1 VNIYD
6 LIFLNVETY
15 SPLIPLIFF
24 FIRRSKR
31 SAWAILLI
39 SYLGIYLTLVFL
51 ANLSLVFSISFFYL
65 NNNMIYIILS
75 ALTFCFFA
83 LILEQFL
90 PPDKFR
96 TINRAVI
103 VIAVLFCMANALWWE
118 GTDIYNSHS
127 AALTNLILISY
138 CVYYYKLQLQ
148 TLQTFFVEK
157 QPSFWIV
164 SGIFLYSAGNFFLFT
179 MYNSLTSNYPN
190 FALYSW
196 YINDIIILVMNIF
209 FAKGIQCSWK

>member
-1 VNIYD
+1 MH
-6 LIFLNVETY
+6 LGFLTYIEIY

-24 FIRRSKR
+24 FIRRLKR
-31 SAWAILLI
+31 SGWAILLI
-39 SYLGIYLTLVFL
+39 SYLVIYFILVFL
-51 ANLSLVFSISFFYL
+51 ANPSMFLIPNFFL
-65 NNNMIYIILS
+65 KNNNNVLYIILS

-83 LILEQFL
+83 FILEQFL
-90 PPDKFR
+90 LSKKFR
-96 TINRAVI
+96 TINRTVI
-103 VIAVLFCMANALWWE
+103 VVAVLFCIANALWWE
-118 GTDIYNSHS
+118 GTEIYNSHI

-190 FALYSW
+190 FARSSWGLY
-196 YINDIIILVMNIF
+196 DFLILVMNIL